1 MFVAVD
7 DLLRPLY
14 PHLTAADQCYFLR
27 EYTAGRG
34 YAGSETNRLI
44 LNLKK
49 PPDRRGKPEW
59 RYKQRAIEQV
69 AREFRASVN
78 LSALRRVTLVPMPPS
93 KAKDDPLYDDRML
106 QVLRAVD
113 VEGQLDIRE
122 LLLGAA
128 SMPAAHLTTHRPTI
142 AQLIANFVIDE
153 ALTEPGPRPSHSSTT
168 CSRPARISSRRR
180 LCLRRG
186 SPVFPS
192 VGSSSLGGCTT
203 SPRSS
208 NALRLRPAP
217 IRACSGGAEFVP

>member
-1 MFVAVD
+1 VFTAID
-7 DLLRPLY
+7 ELLRPLY

-34 YAGSETNRLI
+34 YAGSETNHLI

-59 RYKQRAIEQV
+59 RYKERAIKQV

-93 KAKDDPLYDDRML
+93 KTKSDPLYDDRML

-122 LLLGAA
+122 LLLIRENTD
-128 SMPAAHLTTHRPTI
+128 AAHTVTLRPRIADLVANLEINNDLVESLPRSIALVDDVLTTGAH
-142 AQLIANFVIDE
+142 FV
-153 ALTEPGPRPSHSSTT
+153 AAKKVLAARLPG
-168 CSRPARISSRRR
+168 
-180 LCLRRG
+180 
-186 SPVFPS
+186 V
-192 VGSSSLGGCTT
+192 
-203 SPRSS
+203 
-208 NALRLRPAP
+208 P
-217 IRACSGGAEFVP
+217 IRGLFVARRVFDYETA